1 MDLRIVIEDKVPF
14 AHGLLESVG
23 AQVMYMPAGAIDS
36 DVMRD
41 ADALITRT
49 RTRCDARLLAGSR
62 CSMIAS
68 ATIGLD
74 HVDIPWCEGH
84 GVEVAN
90 APGCNAPAVAQYVLC
105 SLALLGREPRSTT
118 LGIVGVGHVG
128 SIVERWARSLGY
140 RVMLCDPPRA
150 RREGSDGFSSLVEL
164 AREAD
169 VITFHTPLTRSGDD
183 ATYHLADQNFFASL
197 LRKPVIVNSARGSV
211 VDTAALIDAL
221 RSGLVSHAV
230 VDCWEGEPA
239 ISRELLALASIAT
252 SHIAG
257 YSRQGKTRATAMAVA
272 AVCRHFG
279 LPLPAQT
286 PPLDPVADTV
296 TPEVLTASYDPMAD
310 TRRLKE
316 NPQSFENFRNNY
328 DLRSEP
334 CIQ

>member
-1 MDLRIVIEDKVPF
+1 MDLRVVIEDKVPF

-23 AQVMYMPAGAIDS
+23 AQVKYLPAGAIDS
-36 DVMRD
+36 DVMREV
-41 ADALITRT
+41 DALITRT
-49 RTRCDARLLAGSR
+49 RTRCDARLLVGSR

-74 HVDIPWCEGH
+74 HVDMPWCESRGI
-84 GVEVAN
+84 EVAN

-105 SLALLGREPRSTT
+105 SLLALGMAPRSTT

-128 SIVERWARSLGY
+128 SIVERWARALGY
-140 RVMLCDPPRA
+140 RVLLCDPPRA
-150 RREGSDGFSSLVEL
+150 RREGGDRFVTLGEL

-183 ATYHLADQNFFASL
+183 ATFHLAGRRFFDSL
-197 LRKPVIVNSARGSV
+197 VRRPVIVNSARGAI
-211 VDTAALIDAL
+211 VDTPALIDAL
-221 RSGLVSHAV
+221 RSGCVSHAV
-230 VDCWEGEPA
+230 IDCWEGEPA
-239 ISRELLALASIAT
+239 ISPELLALASIAT
-252 SHIAG
+252 PHIAG

-286 PPLDPVADTV
+286 PLLDPVADTV
-296 TPEVLTASYDPMAD
+296 TAESLTASYDPMVD
-310 TRRLKE
+310 TCRLKE

-334 CIQ
+334 CSQ